1 MKGQKTP
8 SRKRWAKCPKC
19 GLYFAPAGLEGHKR
33 FYHKMGIGQK
43 KQDPAEEMY
52 EVTRTKNRMQLMN
65 LAGKYGRSKDPSL
78 RRQLVDDALYNLAID
93 YIFGFGIFK
102 EK

>member
-33 FYHKMGIGQK
+33 FYHKMGIGK
-43 KQDPAEEMY
+43 KKRYYSEQLYKEIMM
-52 EVTRTKNRMQLMN
+52 TNRVRLMN
-65 LAGKYGRSKDPSL
+65 LAGEYARSRDPSL
-78 RRQLVDDALYNLAID
+78 RKQLVDDALYNLLSD
-93 YIFGFGIFK
+93 YIFGYGIFK
-102 EK
+102 E